1 MKMEKDLKLI
11 GPFSQL
17 LTMDNIPLKGA
28 VRDAKLQVIEQAGI
42 LIEGEFVQEVGDFD
56 FLYQKWQDKA
66 VLVRLEG
73 DQVALPGFVD
83 CHTHICYAGQRA
95 NDFAL
100 RNGGSSYLEIAEA
113 GGGIWSTVTH
123 TRACTEEDLKQLT
136 VDRALFLLA
145 QGVTTIEVKSG
156 YGLEVK
162 EELKILRAIKKANEL
177 TAADLVPTCL
187 AAHMLPRDYK
197 GFAKDYLDLMETAL
211 FPELKAQ
218 QLSNRVDAFI
228 EKTAFD
234 AETIRPY
241 LQRAKEMGF
250 DLTIHADQFSTSGS
264 QIAVEL
270 GARSADHMEA
280 STAVEIEL
288 LAQSDTV
295 AVALPAASIGIGCA
309 FTPARKLLD
318 AGACL
323 AIASDWNP
331 GSAPMGQLLTSAC
344 ILATMEKLSNAE
356 VLAAL
361 TFRAAQA
368 LNLRDRGKL
377 SKGMR
382 ADFVLFQTDNYQD
395 ITYYQGSMQP
405 SAVWKNGKE
414 VFSKER

>member
-11 GPFSQL
+11 GPFRQL

-28 VRDAKLQVIEQAGI
+28 IKDAKLQVIEQAGI
-42 LIEGEFVQEVGDFD
+42 LIEGELVQEVGDFD

-66 VLVRLEG
+66 VLIRLEG
-73 DQVALPGFVD
+73 NQVALPGFVD

-100 RNGGSSYLEIAEA
+100 RNAGSSYLEIAEA

-123 TRACTEEDLKQLT
+123 TRTCTEDDLVQLT
-136 VDRALFLLA
+136 VDRAAFLLA
-145 QGVTTIEVKSG
+145 QGVTTVEVKSG
-156 YGLEVK
+156 YGLQVE
-162 EELKILRAIKKANEL
+162 EELKILRAIKKANQVA
-177 TAADLVPTCL
+177 AADLVPTCL
-187 AAHMLPRDYK
+187 AAHMLPMDYK
-197 GFAKDYLDLMETAL
+197 GTAKDYLDLMEGTL

-241 LQRAKEMGF
+241 LQRAKAMGF
-250 DLTIHADQFSTSGS
+250 DLTVHADQFSTSGS
-264 QIAVEL
+264 QVAVEL
-270 GARSADHMEA
+270 GARSADHLEA
-280 STAVEIEL
+280 STAVEINL
-288 LAQSDTV
+288 LAHSDTV

-318 AGACL
+318 AGVCL

-331 GSAPMGQLLTSAC
+331 GSAPIGQLLTSAC

-356 VLAAL
+356 VLSAL

-368 LNLRDRGKL
+368 LNLHDRGKL
-377 SKGMR
+377 VKGRR
-382 ADFVLFQTDNYQD
+382 ADFILFRTDNYQN
-395 ITYYQGSMQP
+395 ITYYQGSMEP
-405 SAVWKNGKE
+405 SAVWKDGKE
-414 VFSKER
+414 VFSTER

>member
-1 MKMEKDLKLI
+1 MEKDLKLI
-11 GPFSQL
+11 GPLRQL
-17 LTMDNIPLKGA
+17 VTMEHIPLKGA
-28 VRDAKLQVIEQAGI
+28 IKDTKLQVIAHGGMLVAGG
-42 LIEGEFVQEVGDFD
+42 LIQEVGDFD
-56 FLYQKWQDKA
+56 DLCKKWQEKA
-66 VLVRLEG
+66 TVIQLEG

-83 CHTHICYAGQRA
+83 CHTHISYAGQRA

-100 RNGGSSYLEIAEA
+100 RNAGSSYLEIAEA
-113 GGGIWSTVTH
+113 GGGIWSTVSQ
-123 TRACTEEDLKQLT
+123 TRICTEEDLVQLT
-136 VDRALFLLA
+136 VNRAAFLLA
-145 QGVTTIEVKSG
+145 QGITTVEVKSG
-156 YGLEVK
+156 YGLQVE
-162 EELKILRAIKKANEL
+162 EELKILRAIKRANTQ
-177 TAADLVPTCL
+177 TAADLIPTCL

-197 GFAKDYLDLMETAL
+197 GSAKDYLDLMEATL

-218 QLSNRVDAFI
+218 QLANRVDAFI

-250 DLTIHADQFSTSGS
+250 DLTVHADQFSTSGS
-264 QIAVEL
+264 QVAVEL
-270 GARSADHMEA
+270 GARSADHLEA

-331 GSAPMGQLLTSAC
+331 GSAPIGQLLTSAC

-356 VLAAL
+356 ILSAL
-361 TFRAAQA
+361 TFRAAHA
-368 LNLRDRGKL
+368 LNLHDRGKL
-377 SKGMR
+377 VAGMR
-382 ADFVLFQTDNYQD
+382 ADFILFETDNYQN
-395 ITYYQGSMQP
+395 ITYYQGSLQP
-405 SAVWKNGKE
+405 SAVWKNGE
-414 VFSKER
+414 QVFSTKR

>member
-1 MKMEKDLKLI
+1 MEKDLKLI
-11 GPFSQL
+11 GPFRQL
-17 LTMDNIPLKGA
+17 LTMEHISLKGA
-28 VRDAKLQVIEQAGI
+28 IKDDELQVIDHAGI
-42 LIEGEFVQEVGDFD
+42 LIEGEIIQEIGDFNL
-56 FLYQKWQDKA
+56 LYQQRQERA
-66 VLVRLEG
+66 TIIHLEG

-83 CHTHICYAGQRA
+83 CHTHISYAGQRA

-100 RNGGSSYLEIAEA
+100 RNAGSSYLEIAES
-113 GGGIWSTVTH
+113 GGGIWSTVSQ
-123 TRACTEEDLKQLT
+123 TRASAEDELVQLT
-136 VDRALFLLA
+136 IDRSDFLLR

-156 YGLEVK
+156 YGLQVEG
-162 EELKILRAIKKANEL
+162 ELKILRAIKRANGQ
-177 TAADLVPTCL
+177 TAADLIPTCL

-197 GFAKDYLDLMETAL
+197 GSAKDYLDLMEATL

-218 QLSNRVDAFI
+218 QLANRVDAFI

-234 AETIRPY
+234 AETIKPY

-250 DLTIHADQFSTSGS
+250 DLTVHADQFSTSGS
-264 QIAVEL
+264 QVAVEL
-270 GARSADHMEA
+270 GARSADHLEA

-288 LAQSDTV
+288 LAHSDTV

-318 AGACL
+318 AGASL

-331 GSAPMGQLLTSAC
+331 GSAPIGQLLTSAC

-356 VLAAL
+356 VLSAL
-361 TFRAAQA
+361 TFRAAYA
-368 LNLRDRGKL
+368 LNLHDRGKL
-377 SKGMR
+377 VKGMR
-382 ADFVLFQTDNYQD
+382 ADFSLFQTDNYQN

-414 VFSKER
+414 VFSIER